1 MRFGLSGAA
10 GLFALLALGAC
21 APSATEVPAASSEA
35 AACAA
40 RGGVM
45 RPVGRAQ
52 SVRCIVRHADA
63 GRACTDA
70 GQCQGECLA
79 AAGARPDEAGV
90 VHGVCS
96 TDSNRFGCRT
106 VIRDG
111 KARPTI
117 CVD

>member
-1 MRFGLSGAA
+1 MRFRPSAGLA
-10 GLFALLALGAC
+10 LFALLALGAC
-21 APSATEVPAASSEA
+21 APSAVEAPAVSSEA

-52 SVRCIVRHADA
+52 SVRCIVRYADA

-70 GQCQGECLA
+70 AQCQGECLA
-79 AAGARPDEAGV
+79 SSDGEPDQAGV

-96 TDSNRFGCRT
+96 ADSNRFGCRT

>member
-1 MRFGLSGAA
+1 MRSGPSA
-10 GLFALLALGAC
+10 GLALFILLVLGAC
-21 APSATEVPAASSEA
+21 APSAVEAPAVSSEA

-52 SVRCIVRHADA
+52 SVRCIVRYADA

-70 GQCQGECLA
+70 AQCQGECLA
-79 AAGARPDEAGV
+79 VSGAEPDPSGV
-90 VHGVCS
+90 LHGVCS
-96 TDSNRFGCRT
+96 ADSNRFGCRT

>member
-1 MRFGLSGAA
+1 VRFGPSGAA

-21 APSATEVPAASSEA
+21 APSATEAPAASSEA

-70 GQCQGECLA
+70 AHCQGECLA
-79 AAGARPDEAGV
+79 APGAEPDPAGV

>member
-1 MRFGLSGAA
+1 MRFGPSGAA
-10 GLFALLALGAC
+10 GLFALLAPGAC
-21 APSATEVPAASSEA
+21 APSATEAPAASSEA

-70 GQCQGECLA
+70 AHCQGECLA
-79 AAGARPDEAGV
+79 APGAEPDPAGV

>member
-10 GLFALLALGAC
+10 GLFVLLALGAC
-21 APSATEVPAASSEA
+21 APSAVEAPAVSSEA

-45 RPVGRAQ
+45 RAVGRAQ
-52 SVRCIVRHADA
+52 SVQCVVRYADA
-63 GRACTDA
+63 GRVCTDA
-70 GQCQGECLA
+70 AQCQGECLA
-79 AAGARPDEAGV
+79 ATGAEPDHAGV

-96 TDSNRFGCRT
+96 ADSNRFGCRT

-111 KARPTI
+111 TARPTI